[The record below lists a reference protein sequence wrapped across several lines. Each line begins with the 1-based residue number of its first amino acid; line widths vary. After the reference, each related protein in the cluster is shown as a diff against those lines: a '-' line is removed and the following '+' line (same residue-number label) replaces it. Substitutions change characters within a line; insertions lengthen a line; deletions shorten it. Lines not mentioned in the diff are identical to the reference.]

1 MKKNSSF
8 YSIYFNVMSIILV
21 SLCLVI
27 TINRDRNMFIV
38 SIILLVIVI
47 IELISN
53 IIHFIKIN
61 KKIDWQIINNNILL
75 L

>member
-61 KKIDWQIINNNILL
+61 TKID
-75 L
+75 

>member
-61 KKIDWQIINNNILL
+61 KKID
-75 L
+75 